1 MGVSIWVQV
10 PQVEKRVPRSYVLGS
25 HERKGSKEKEEC
37 MCPAI
42 RAEAGVIGCCKQ
54 HWEERAREKLDV
66 FAKRLADACGRAIQ
80 YGGKGR
86 ISGMEKGQ
94 RVCQGNPAG

>member
-1 MGVSIWVQV
+1 M
-10 PQVEKRVPRSYVLGS
+10 EKRVQRSYVLGS

-42 RAEAGVIGCCKQ
+42 RAEAWVIGCSKQ
-54 HWEERAREKLDV
+54 QWEERAREKLDV
-66 FAKRLADACGRAIQ
+66 FAKRLGNAYGRAVQ
-80 YGGKGR
+80 YGGREGYL
-86 ISGMEKGQ
+86 GMEEGQ